1 MGSLVP
7 LTRRTDFA
15 PITDYLSPKTPRQ
28 LDLVLD
34 DARLRSMTA
43 AERQVVLRSLARLML
58 EANGIATGEV
68 CDDRA

>member
-1 MGSLVP
+1 MGTLAP
-7 LTRRTDFA
+7 LTRRTALA
-15 PITDYLSPKTPRQ
+15 PKLDHPSPKAPRQ

>member
-7 LTRRTDFA
+7 LTRRTDLA
-15 PITDYLSPKTPRQ
+15 PRPEHLSPKAPRQ

-34 DARLRSMTA
+34 DARLQSMTA

-68 CDDRA
+68 CDDHA

>member
-34 DARLRSMTA
+34 DMRLLGVTP
-43 AERQVVLRSLARLML
+43 AERLTVLRALARLML